1 MQLLHAARPLLLHD
15 GVQGWPG
22 QVLCSTADSCIPW
35 RHRHRRRR
43 PLPAPLARLLV
54 DCNQLAVDIDNEI
67 VVVYNFIRDK
77 ASTSVHLWWRAA
89 CIGHCAALAVRCT
102 PPLSAPNSR
111 SPTLP
116 FPLQYKTKFPELESL
131 VHSPLEYARV
141 VQVGGCRRV

>member
-1 MQLLHAARPLLLHD
+1 MTVCKAGPGRYFARQPTAAFH
-15 GVQGWPG
+15 GATV
-22 QVLCSTADSCIPW
+22 TAAAA
-35 RHRHRRRR
+35 

-77 ASTSVHLWWRAA
+77 ASTSVHLWCRAA

-102 PPLSAPNSR
+102 PPLSASNSR